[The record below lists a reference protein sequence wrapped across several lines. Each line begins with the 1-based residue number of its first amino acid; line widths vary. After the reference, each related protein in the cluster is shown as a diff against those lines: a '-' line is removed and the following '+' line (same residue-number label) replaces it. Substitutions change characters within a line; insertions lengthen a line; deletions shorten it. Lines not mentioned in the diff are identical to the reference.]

1 MDYVG
6 IDHHRQYSHMTL
18 MDEKRPK
25 AILTSTRKNWLLGI
39 GVAKMVT
46 IGGPGIH
53 LQKAPKLS
61 NKHHFN
67 R

>member
-18 MDEKRPK
+18 MDEKRNIYWSVVNGRAGTLSP
-25 AILTSTRKNWLLGI
+25 A
-39 GVAKMVT
+39 AKRSQSPSPVV
-46 IGGPGIH
+46 
-53 LQKAPKLS
+53 KV
-61 NKHHFN
+61 